1 MAKRR
6 SRLPRNL
13 ALLGVVA
20 AVGWAAWTYWP
31 GPQRKV
37 VQGPSADDACALA
50 PAPVL
55 AQMIGR
61 AAVEARRMA
70 SARGVPAVS
79 ACSWAFF
86 GGRAEARLFTAASL
100 AQAPEALSPEDY
112 FRSVV
117 TGLEYEF
124 KAPPVVLSG
133 IGDQAVAAGFDG
145 AGDVPQIVV
154 RRGDRV
160 LALQMQG
167 LDRTAG
173 EAFASAL
180 AARL

>member
-6 SRLPRNL
+6 SRLPRTL
-13 ALLGVVA
+13 ALLGVA
-20 AVGWAAWTYWP
+20 AALGWAGWQYWP
-31 GPQRKV
+31 AAPRSSV
-37 VQGPSADDACALA
+37 AVPAADDACALA
-50 PAPVL
+50 PPPVL

-61 AAVEARRMA
+61 VAVEARRMA
-70 SARGVPAVS
+70 PARDVPAAS
-79 ACSWAFF
+79 ACRWEFF
-86 GGRAEARLFTAASL
+86 GGRAEGRLFTAASL
-100 AQAPEALSPEDY
+100 ARAPVALAPVDY

-124 KAPPVVLSG
+124 KAPPVVLAG
-133 IGDQAVAAGFDG
+133 IGDEAVAAGFDG

-160 LALQMQG
+160 LALQVQG
-167 LDRTAG
+167 LDRGTA
-173 EAFASAL
+173 EAFAGAL

>member
-1 MAKRR
+1 
-6 SRLPRNL
+6 
-13 ALLGVVA
+13 
-20 AVGWAAWTYWP
+20 
-31 GPQRKV
+31 
-37 VQGPSADDACALA
+37 
-50 PAPVL
+50 
-55 AQMIGR
+55 
-61 AAVEARRMA
+61 MA
-70 SARGVPAVS
+70 SARGVPAAS
-79 ACSWAFF
+79 ACGWTFF

-160 LALQMQG
+160 LALQLQG
-167 LDRTAG
+167 LDRAAG